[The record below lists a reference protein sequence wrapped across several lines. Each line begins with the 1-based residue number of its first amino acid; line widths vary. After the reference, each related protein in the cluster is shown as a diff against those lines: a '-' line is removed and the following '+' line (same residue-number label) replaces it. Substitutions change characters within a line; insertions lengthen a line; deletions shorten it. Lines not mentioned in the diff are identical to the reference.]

1 MLVTPLPMP
10 RQDHEE
16 EDAAPPEP
24 CFSTPTKADHN
35 DGACHADPD
44 AKRTNAKSDAD
55 VEKKFYEST
64 ACSHERLFRH
74 MVAMV
79 ATRFIV

>member
-1 MLVTPLPMP
+1 MP
-10 RQDHEE
+10 RPESEE
-16 EDAAPPEP
+16 SYAALPPP
-24 CFSTPTKADHN
+24 CYSMPTKAKCN

-64 ACSHERLFRH
+64 GMLA
-74 MVAMV
+74 
-79 ATRFIV
+79 